1 MRGKFSPL
9 LILAVIVAITPNN
22 MQGAPAAMPAVINV
36 SGENLECIFQG
47 LKPDPAF
54 LMARGAPLQRLRKS
68 WNGIDV
74 SPLPGFRPI
83 QITEG
88 GSCPTSVCSGS
99 YDSVVP
105 SYGCMF
111 EYCAAQNAVYD
122 PNAGC
127 NAGTRDEECGDGTIC
142 CANAEMCWN
151 VNNVC

>member
-1 MRGKFSPL
+1 MREKFSPFLTLAFL
-9 LILAVIVAITPNN
+9 LAIIPNN
-22 MQGAPAAMPAVINV
+22 LQGASAALPAVINA
-36 SGENLECIFQG
+36 SGQKLECIFQG
-47 LKPDPAF
+47 IKPDPAF
-54 LMARGAPLQRLRKS
+54 LRAKDTPFHRLRKS
-68 WNGIDV
+68 WNGIGV
-74 SPLPGFRPI
+74 SPLPGFLPV

-105 SYGCMF
+105 SYGCFF
-111 EYCAAQNAVYD
+111 EYCAAQNPVYD

-151 VNNVC
+151 VNNDC